1 MLSFVSGLVEVW
13 RGRGQGPARCADT
26 RLSPA
31 TAGILTL
38 AQGLADLDP
47 LQFGGLSESRDV
59 PPPIFDFVRVQERAS
74 GVLFGYTVIEVWA
87 AVEARVTSCIFRG
100 GGALGRTPKGGENG
114 IVMERHHESNGTPHL
129 C

>member
-13 RGRGQGPARCADT
+13 RGRGQGPASWADT

-47 LQFGGLSESRDV
+47 LQFGGLSESKDV
-59 PPPIFDFVRVQERAS
+59 PPFIIAS
-74 GVLFGYTVIEVWA
+74 SECAHSGFIESGATGYGLT
-87 AVEARVTSCIFRG
+87 
-100 GGALGRTPKGGENG
+100 ALDKELS
-114 IVMERHHESNGTPHL
+114 ESILPL
-129 C
+129 YRLRQ